1 MDEAI
6 DSFTKSCAGFCVA
19 TFILGIGDRHPDN
32 IMVNREGKLFHID
45 FGHFLGHFKKKYGI
59 KRERVP
65 FVLTED
71 FAKVITRCAY
81 NPLETEEFTKYMN
94 FRFNFTKNNLI

>member
-1 MDEAI
+1 MVLKIELNFRLDQAI
-6 DSFTKSCAGFCVA
+6 DNFTKSCAGFCVA

-32 IMVNREGKLFHID
+32 IMINKEGKLFHID
-45 FGHFLGHFKKKYGI
+45 FGHFLGHFKKKLGF

-71 FAKVITRCAY
+71 FTRVIARGAS
-81 NPLETEEFTKYMN
+81 NPIDTAEFK
-94 FRFNFTKNNLI
+94 K